1 MEALDVNT
9 EILNQLAAI
18 NAKLDRIDAQVQ
30 VISRRQRALEDLIDE
45 FGPLAKEVYQTLL
58 EEMACVEDDFDL
70 DDVADLARKLLRNT
84 RRFSEMLDMLGSAH
98 DFLADATPLG
108 KDVFVSVVELLDELE
123 RKGGFEFARQGM
135 RMVEQVLENF
145 TPEDAA
151 LLADNIVTIL
161 NTTKSMTQ
169 PDVLGMVNTSLQVV
183 RDEKPQPVTVWGLVK
198 AINDP
203 QIQQALGLT
212 MAMLR
217 QFPTALGNGR
227 PAQITDSN
235 A

>member
-1 MEALDVNT
+1 MEALDVNA

-30 VISRRQRALEDLIDE
+30 QISRRQRALEDLIDE

-58 EEMACVEDDFDL
+58 EELCCVEDDFDL

-84 RRFSEMLDMLGSAH
+84 RRFSEMLDLMGSAH
-98 DFLADATPLG
+98 DFVADATPLG
-108 KDVFVSVVELLDELE
+108 KDVFVSVVELLDNIE
-123 RKGGFEFARQGM
+123 RRGGFEFARQGV

-183 RDEKPQPVTVWGLVK
+183 RDEEPQPMNVWGLVK

-203 QIQQALGLT
+203 QVQQALGLT
-212 MAMLR
+212 IAMLR
-217 QFPTALGNGR
+217 QFPTALGANK
-227 PAQITDSN
+227 PAQLTDN
-235 A
+235 T

>member
-1 MEALDVNT
+1 MEALDVNA

-30 VISRRQRALEDLIDE
+30 QISRRQRALEDLIDE

-58 EEMACVEDDFDL
+58 EELCCVQDDFDL

-84 RRFSEMLDMLGSAH
+84 RRFSEMLDLLGSAH

-108 KDVFVSVVELLDELE
+108 KDVFVTVVELLDQIE
-123 RKGGFEFARQGM
+123 RKGGFEFARQGV
-135 RMVEQVLENF
+135 RMVEQVLEHF

-151 LLADNIVTIL
+151 LLADNIVNIL
-161 NTTKSMTQ
+161 EATRSMTQ
-169 PDVLGMVNTSLQVV
+169 PDVMSMVNTSLQVV
-183 RDEKPQPVTVWGLVK
+183 REEQPKPVGIWDLIK

-203 QIQQALGLT
+203 QIQHALGLSI
-212 MAMLR
+212 AMLR
-217 QFPTALGNGR
+217 QFPTALGAPQAKN
-227 PAQITDSN
+227 DSSLG

>member
-1 MEALDVNT
+1 MEAPDVNA
-9 EILNQLAAI
+9 EILKQLAAI

-30 VISRRQRALEDLIDE
+30 QVSRRQRALEDLIDE
-45 FGPLAKEVYQTLL
+45 FGPLAKEIYQTLL

-84 RRFSEMLDMLGSAH
+84 RRFSELLDLLGSAH

-108 KDVFVSVVELLDELE
+108 KDVFVSVVETLDTIE

-183 RDEKPQPVTVWGLVK
+183 RDEQPQPVSIWGLVK

-203 QIQQALGLT
+203 QVQQALGLT
-212 MAMLR
+212 IAMLR
-217 QFPTALGNGR
+217 QFPTALSSNA
-227 PAQITDSN
+227 PAQLTDKT
-235 A
+235 

>member
-1 MEALDVNT
+1 MEAPDVNA
-9 EILNQLAAI
+9 EILKQLAAI

-30 VISRRQRALEDLIDE
+30 QVSRRQRALEDLIDE
-45 FGPLAKEVYQTLL
+45 FGPLAKEIYQTLL

-84 RRFSEMLDMLGSAH
+84 RRFSEMLDLMGSAH
-98 DFLADATPLG
+98 DFITDATPLG
-108 KDVFVSVVELLDELE
+108 KDVFVSVVELLDNIE
-123 RKGGFEFARQGM
+123 RRGGFEFARQGV

-145 TPEDAA
+145 TPQDAA

-183 RDEKPQPVTVWGLVK
+183 RDEEPQPMNVWGLVK

-203 QIQQALGLT
+203 QVQQALGLT
-212 MAMLR
+212 IAMLR
-217 QFPTALGNGR
+217 QFPTALGAN
-227 PAQITDSN
+227 AQAQLSDDS
-235 A
+235 

>member
-1 MEALDVNT
+1 MEAPDVNA
-9 EILNQLAAI
+9 EILRQLAAI

-30 VISRRQRALEDLIDE
+30 QVSRRQRALEDLIDE
-45 FGPLAKEVYQTLL
+45 FGPLAKEIYQTLL

-84 RRFSEMLDMLGSAH
+84 RRFSEMLDLMSSAH

-108 KDVFVSVVELLDELE
+108 KDVFVSVVEMLDTIE

-145 TPEDAA
+145 SPEDAA

-183 RDEKPQPVTVWGLVK
+183 RDEEPEPMSVWGLVK

-203 QIQQALGLT
+203 QVQQALGLT
-212 MAMLR
+212 IAMLR
-217 QFPTALGNGR
+217 QFPSALGAGR
-227 PAQITDSN
+227 KARLTDNS
-235 A
+235 